1 MNNPNDRQEQSDLLF
16 DFQNKNSSY
25 IRKKFFE
32 EPYLKGHTDKY
43 PYLWHDITMKDG
55 EKKRFVIF
63 ETETTFNN
71 LLDGMYNTLSSSIF
85 QTALPLRGFK
95 AEIEVNKSLGIPNRT
110 YKILADTY
118 NEKLDNLNR
127 YTGYKKIP
135 IPPLVPI
142 LLSQCKIKED
152 IPEKL
157 KQLRQDF
164 TELRKSFVDI
174 EKRLYEC
181 ETIKEQFKINEE
193 FQSFW
198 NAFSKKYKTT
208 SNRLAFHFWD
218 LKDKSNINDAL
229 ENILDGN
236 KAEDFLKDLN
246 VTNFSVSILSK
257 IHTLYKDR
265 KALNRFKGVT
275 NLWDLFLN
283 SSTLEKQA
291 SDIERLFGLKINQKE
306 LSSIANSI
314 NQ

>member
-1 MNNPNDRQEQSDLLF
+1 M
-16 DFQNKNSSY
+16 
-25 IRKKFFE
+25 
-32 EPYLKGHTDKY
+32 
-43 PYLWHDITMKDG
+43 
-55 EKKRFVIF
+55 
-63 ETETTFNN
+63 
-71 LLDGMYNTLSSSIF
+71 
-85 QTALPLRGFK
+85 
-95 AEIEVNKSLGIPNRT
+95 
-110 YKILADTY
+110 
-118 NEKLDNLNR
+118 DNLNR

-142 LLSQCKIKED
+142 LLSQCKTKED

-164 TELRKSFVDI
+164 TELRKPFVDI

-181 ETIKEQFKINEE
+181 ETIKEQFKINDE

-257 IHTLYKDR
+257 IHALYKDK

-283 SSTLEKQA
+283 SPTLEKQA